1 MKSLNIAGKKIN
13 IFGEENAPSPI
24 VYLHTFEHEGSIVW
38 EQCRKIGTKKF
49 ILVEIDGVDW
59 NTDMSPWP
67 IEKMFAGDIPCSG
80 KADQWLQVL
89 VSQIIPAVESNLG
102 ATQKSVAAAERSLA
116 AVQNNVAAMQQSA
129 ADQNLAKP
137 KRFIAGYSL
146 AGLFALWAAYNTDVF
161 DGIISGS
168 GSFWFPG
175 FIEYVRKTEMKRTP
189 CSIYLSLG
197 DRESHV
203 KNETLNKVE
212 ENTLWLYNHYR
223 EKGYNA
229 RFEFN
234 TGNHYMQTQ
243 RRIAKGIRWSL
254 SVNNQCY

>member
-1 MKSLNIAGKKIN
+1 MSGKSLNMSGKSLNIAGKKIN
-13 IFGEENAPSPI
+13 IFGEENAPAPI
-24 VYLHTFEHEGSIVW
+24 VYLHTFEHEGSVVW
-38 EQCRKIGTKKF
+38 EQCQKIGTKKF
-49 ILVEIDGVDW
+49 ILVEIGGVDW
-59 NTDMSPWP
+59 NADMSPWP
-67 IEKMFAGDIPCSG
+67 VEKLFAGDIPCSG
-80 KADQWLQVL
+80 KAAQWLQVL
-89 VSQIIPAVESNLG
+89 ISKIIPEVES
-102 ATQKSVAAAERSLA
+102 SLA
-116 AVQNNVAAMQQSA
+116 VVQQSA
-129 ADQNLAKP
+129 ADQNPAKS

-146 AGLFALWAAYNTDVF
+146 AGLFALWAAYNTDIF

-203 KNETLNKVE
+203 KNETLNKVA
-212 ENTLWLYNHYR
+212 ENTLWLYNNYR

-229 RFEFN
+229 FFEFN

-243 RRIAKGIRWSL
+243 RRMAKGIRWSL
-254 SVNNQCY
+254 SASQQITQ

>member
-1 MKSLNIAGKKIN
+1 MSEKSLNIAGKKIN
-13 IFGEENAPSPI
+13 FFGEENAPAPI
-24 VYLHTFEHEGSIVW
+24 VYLHTFEHEGNIVW
-38 EQCRKIGTKKF
+38 EQCQKVGTKKF
-49 ILVEIDGVDW
+49 ILVEIGGVDW
-59 NTDMSPWP
+59 NADMSPWP

-80 KADQWLQVL
+80 KAAQWLQVL
-89 VSQIIPAVESNLG
+89 ASQIIPEVESGL
-102 ATQKSVAAAERSLA
+102 AAA
-116 AVQNNVAAMQQSA
+116 QQSA
-129 ADQNLAKP
+129 ADQKLEKP

-146 AGLFALWAAYNTDVF
+146 AGLFALWAAYNTDIF
-161 DGIISGS
+161 DGVVSGS

-212 ENTLWLYNHYR
+212 ENTLWLYNNYR

-229 RFEFN
+229 FFEFN

-254 SVNNQCY
+254 SANNQRLLANHPM

>member
-1 MKSLNIAGKKIN
+1 MSEKSLNIAGKKIN
-13 IFGEENAPSPI
+13 FFGEENAPAPI
-24 VYLHTFEHEGSIVW
+24 VYLHTFEHEGNIVW
-38 EQCRKIGTKKF
+38 EQCQKVGTKKF

-59 NTDMSPWP
+59 NADMSPWP

-80 KADQWLQVL
+80 KAAQWLQVL
-89 VSQIIPAVESNLG
+89 VSQIIPEVERNIG
-102 ATQKSVAAAERSLA
+102 AT
-116 AVQNNVAAMQQSA
+116 
-129 ADQNLAKP
+129 

-146 AGLFALWAAYNTDVF
+146 AGLFAVWAAYNTDIF

-168 GSFWFPG
+168 GSFWFPC
-175 FIEYVRKTEMKRTP
+175 FIEYVRKTEMQHTP

-212 ENTLWLYNHYR
+212 ENTLWLFNHYR

-229 RFEFN
+229 LFEFN

-243 RRIAKGIRWSL
+243 RRIAKGIKWSL
-254 SVNNQCY
+254 SANNQKLSANHPM

>member
-1 MKSLNIAGKKIN
+1 MSEKSLNIAGKKIN
-13 IFGEENAPSPI
+13 IFGEENAPAPI

-59 NTDMSPWP
+59 NADMSPWP

-80 KADQWLQVL
+80 KAAQWLQVL
-89 VSQIIPAVESNLG
+89 VSQIIPEVES
-102 ATQKSVAAAERSLA
+102 SLA
-116 AVQNNVAAMQQSA
+116 AVQNNATAVQQSA
-129 ADQNLAKP
+129 SDQNFAKP

-161 DGIISGS
+161 DGVISGS

-175 FIEYVRKTEMKRTP
+175 FV
-189 CSIYLSLG
+189 
-197 DRESHV
+197 V

-212 ENTLWLYNHYR
+212 ENTLWLFNNYR

-229 RFEFN
+229 FFEFN

-243 RRIAKGIRWSL
+243 RRIAKGIKWSL
-254 SVNNQCY
+254 SASQQIGKSTNH

>member
-1 MKSLNIAGKKIN
+1 MKSLKMSGKSLNIAGKKIN
-13 IFGEENAPSPI
+13 IFGEENAPAPI

-38 EQCRKIGTKKF
+38 EQCQKIGTKKF

-59 NTDMSPWP
+59 NADMSPWP

-80 KADQWLQVL
+80 KAAQWLQVI
-89 VSQIIPAVESNLG
+89 VSQIVPEVES
-102 ATQKSVAAAERSLA
+102 SLA
-116 AVQNNVAAMQQSA
+116 AVQNNATAVQQSA
-129 ADQNLAKP
+129 SDQNFAKP

-146 AGLFALWAAYNTDVF
+146 AGLFALWAAYNTDIF

-175 FIEYVRKTEMKRTP
+175 FIEYVRKTEMQHTP

-212 ENTLWLYNHYR
+212 ENTLWLFNHYR

-229 RFEFN
+229 LFEFN

-243 RRIAKGIRWSL
+243 RRIAKGIKWSL
-254 SVNNQCY
+254 SASQQIGKSTNH